1 MDQIVEKEEDDEK
14 KKKKNEDK
22 VRSWIWSHI
31 FYYQC

>member
-22 VRSWIWSHI
+22 IQSWIWSHI

>member
-14 KKKKNEDK
+14 KKKKNVDN
-22 VRSWIWSHI
+22 VRSWTWSHI